1 MQIVKKIGTRPAFGC
16 RALSPLLASSAV
28 MAVLTVAPHVAQAQ
42 VSHIIPIRL
51 KLGVLLPNDR
61 DTKNLAGN
69 THLSGEIDVS
79 LPSSGGG
86 QQSLIS
92 VGYSRGSRHGGTYTV
107 IPVSLTKIS
116 SPGNP
121 AKGLTG
127 NVYYGAGFGLY
138 FVRASG
144 LTQYFPGGENG
155 EGASLRVY
163 SKSRTL
169 FGTSLVAGYQ
179 TPFSFFVEAKYHVV
193 IGTIDGYSPNGLSVF
208 IGRHL

>member
-1 MQIVKKIGTRPAFGC
+1 MQIIKTKGKRPAFVC
-16 RALSPLLASSAV
+16 RVLSPLLAFSAV
-28 MAVLTVAPHVAQAQ
+28 TGATIAAPHAAQAQ
-42 VSHIIPIRL
+42 VGNIIPIRL
-51 KLGVLLPNDR
+51 KLGVLLPSDR
-61 DTKNLAGN
+61 DTKDLAGS

-86 QQSLIS
+86 QQSLVS

-116 SPGNP
+116 SPPNP
-121 AKGLTG
+121 AGRVTG
-127 NVYYGAGFGLY
+127 NVYYGAGVGLY
-138 FVRASG
+138 FVKATG
-144 LTQYFPGGENG
+144 IPQD
-155 EGASLRVY
+155 EGNY

-179 TPFSFFVEAKYHVV
+179 TPFSFFVEAKYHLV
-193 IGTIDGYSPNGLSVF
+193 IGTIDGYSPNGLSLF